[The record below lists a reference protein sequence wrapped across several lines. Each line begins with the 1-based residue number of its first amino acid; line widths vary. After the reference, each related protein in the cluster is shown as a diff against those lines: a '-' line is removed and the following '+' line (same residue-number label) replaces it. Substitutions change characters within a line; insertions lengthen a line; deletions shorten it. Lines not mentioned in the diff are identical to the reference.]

1 MSVRPILQ
9 WRSVVDRTGTG
20 WPRLDGRLRLHC
32 RHRPASSGA
41 QLFGRQV
48 FESPGVQT
56 VCRSQYV
63 CISAPVVTCKHEQF
77 DKRSGR
83 ILKMFA
89 EQCRHVRV
97 YLLHGRGSSQRR
109 RLAQERAQIVHQVD
123 TPVTGTPGAYM
134 RGYLVATV
142 KHDNTL
148 GIHLYG
154 YLPTDKP
161 VRHRVMHTID
171 GNGGIL
177 PGHGHGAA
185 QSSPCHR
192 GQAAAKPQYRPVRAP
207 SSPARTCWKLPR

>member
-20 WPRLDGRLRLHC
+20 GRVLMDVCGFIAVTGQHL
-32 RHRPASSGA
+32 GA
-41 QLFGRQV
+41 QLFGRQA
-48 FESPGVQT
+48 FESPGGQT

-63 CISAPVVTCKHEQF
+63 GISAPVVTGKHEQF

-83 ILKMFA
+83 IRKMFA

-134 RGYLVATV
+134 RGNLVATV

-154 YLPTDKP
+154 HLPTDKP
-161 VRHRVMHTID
+161 VRHRIMHTID
-171 GNGGIL
+171 G
-177 PGHGHGAA
+177 
-185 QSSPCHR
+185 
-192 GQAAAKPQYRPVRAP
+192 
-207 SSPARTCWKLPR
+207 